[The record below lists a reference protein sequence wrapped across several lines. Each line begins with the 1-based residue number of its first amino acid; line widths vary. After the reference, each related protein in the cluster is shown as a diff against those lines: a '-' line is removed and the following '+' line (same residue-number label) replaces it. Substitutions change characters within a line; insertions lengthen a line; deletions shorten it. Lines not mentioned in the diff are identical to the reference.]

1 VGVTFSKKKVWLLLL
16 AGLIS
21 EAVGFVLIKR
31 GLVHVPVF
39 TSHSLISSEFIVSV
53 LKSPQVLIGTAF
65 EALHFG
71 VLMELLSV
79 SDVSY
84 IIPLTS
90 IGYVLTPISALFF
103 LGEGIPPVRWAG
115 ILFVCIGVA
124 MVSFSDKKSRE
135 NTENLA

>member
-1 VGVTFSKKKVWLLLL
+1 MGVTFSKKKVWLLLL

-71 VLMELLSV
+71 VLM
-79 SDVSY
+79 
-84 IIPLTS
+84 
-90 IGYVLTPISALFF
+90 
-103 LGEGIPPVRWAG
+103 
-115 ILFVCIGVA
+115 
-124 MVSFSDKKSRE
+124 
-135 NTENLA
+135 